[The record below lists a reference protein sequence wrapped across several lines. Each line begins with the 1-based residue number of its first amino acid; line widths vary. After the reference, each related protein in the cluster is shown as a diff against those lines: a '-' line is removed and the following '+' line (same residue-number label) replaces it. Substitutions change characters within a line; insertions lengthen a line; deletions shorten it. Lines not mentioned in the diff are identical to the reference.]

1 MSLEGARRVVSVSS
15 GVFVMP
21 QVLVIAAGAV
31 SVYCALR
38 WVRREYDRV
47 DTSLRKAERRVRR
60 MQPTGTPLV
69 YDSATGFYTPAE

>member
-1 MSLEGARRVVSVSS
+1 
-15 GVFVMP
+15 MP

-47 DTSLRKAERRVRR
+47 DASLRKADRRIRRV
-60 MQPTGTPLV
+60 QPTGTPLV
-69 YDSATGFYTPAE
+69 YDAASGFYRPAE